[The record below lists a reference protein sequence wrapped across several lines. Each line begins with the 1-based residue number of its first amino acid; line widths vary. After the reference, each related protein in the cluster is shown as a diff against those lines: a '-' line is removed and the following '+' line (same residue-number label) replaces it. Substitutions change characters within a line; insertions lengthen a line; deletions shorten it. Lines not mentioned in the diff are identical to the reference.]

1 MGDVYLKHLEQ
12 PDEAVSAYQSA
23 LDYQPSSKAAHFKI
37 FQVLVDA
44 EKYEDAVDILER
56 LVELESDS
64 KRKAQYL
71 GAIGDI
77 FREKTGESER
87 AVPYYERALDED
99 PSLLKLFRAVD
110 EVLTRNKDWKRLQ
123 KAYRNMLHRVQD
135 DDSQS
140 QLQHKLCFNLG
151 EIYRTRLKQMDGA
164 IAAFEAALD
173 IKSNDKKSLMILS
186 ELYEQTDA
194 LDKAIETEG
203 RLLAI
208 DPGNI
213 DHYRHMKRMYF
224 ETDNKD
230 AAWVSCS
237 VLSLLGQANEREE
250 AYYQDHA
257 IQGMSDGETPEG
269 EIWIS
274 SLLSREEDPLIG
286 QIFNVILQGLGDMLV
301 TTTLKDLGVKK
312 KNALD
317 MQERELFTHT
327 FNECVRTLGVQ
338 APSVF
343 HSSKV
348 QGTLIGQSLPPVMLI
363 GDQMRKG
370 QTDQELAFVL
380 AKVLTYFH
388 PLHMA
393 VGVLPIETLEFIFAG
408 ALKLCIAEYDVGPL
422 AKDTNF
428 LELLEAM
435 NDMPPQL
442 RQSLQRYVGDFARRG
457 RRPNLRRWLNQIEL
471 SANHAGLL
479 MCGDV
484 GVAGKVIKS
493 ESHRTMFTAPGRLS
507 TRDKLVDLATFAMSQ
522 QYLELRQRLELTI
535 E

>member
-1 MGDVYLKHLEQ
+1 
-12 PDEAVSAYQSA
+12 
-23 LDYQPSSKAAHFKI
+23 
-37 FQVLVDA
+37 
-44 EKYEDAVDILER
+44 
-56 LVELESDS
+56 
-64 KRKAQYL
+64 
-71 GAIGDI
+71 
-77 FREKTGESER
+77 
-87 AVPYYERALDED
+87 
-99 PSLLKLFRAVD
+99 LFRAVD

-208 DPGNI
+208 EPGNI

-274 SLLSREEDPLIG
+274 SLLSREEDPLI
-286 QIFNVILQGLGDMLV
+286 
-301 TTTLKDLGVKK
+301 
-312 KNALD
+312 
-317 MQERELFTHT
+317 
-327 FNECVRTLGVQ
+327 
-338 APSVF
+338 
-343 HSSKV
+343 
-348 QGTLIGQSLPPVMLI
+348 
-363 GDQMRKG
+363 
-370 QTDQELAFVL
+370 
-380 AKVLTYFH
+380 
-388 PLHMA
+388 
-393 VGVLPIETLEFIFAG
+393 
-408 ALKLCIAEYDVGPL
+408 
-422 AKDTNF
+422 
-428 LELLEAM
+428 
-435 NDMPPQL
+435 
-442 RQSLQRYVGDFARRG
+442 
-457 RRPNLRRWLNQIEL
+457 
-471 SANHAGLL
+471 
-479 MCGDV
+479 
-484 GVAGKVIKS
+484 
-493 ESHRTMFTAPGRLS
+493 
-507 TRDKLVDLATFAMSQ
+507 
-522 QYLELRQRLELTI
+522 
-535 E
+535 